1 MSEAGET
8 IYYSS
13 KFRHGMDEKRRVQ
26 VPAKWRP
33 QDPNVEFT
41 LILWPHR
48 ERKHACLLVLPP
60 ALWKTLVG
68 QLTAMSFTDPKAEAL
83 RRRLG
88 TSSVQV
94 ALDKAGRLC
103 LPEEMAQAAG
113 IEKEAILVGLV
124 DRFQIWNPERYQAV
138 EAEDEA
144 LASEAF
150 QLLN

>member
-1 MSEAGET
+1 MSEASQT

-26 VPAKWRP
+26 IPAKWRP
-33 QDPNVEFT
+33 QESNVEFT

-48 ERKHACLLVLPP
+48 DMRHACVLVLPP
-60 ALWKTLVG
+60 ALWRSLVS

-94 ALDKAGRLC
+94 ELDKAGRLC

-113 IEKEAILVGLV
+113 IEKEAMLVGLV

-138 EAEDEA
+138 EAEDEL

-150 QLLN
+150 KLLN